1 MYILFYA
8 GLFSVSLYGE
18 FVIQKE
24 KVANILWFEYSTD
37 TYEHVRN
44 WQFLRSVKFDT

>member
-1 MYILFYA
+1 MYILYHA

-24 KVANILWFEYSTD
+24 KVANILWFEYST
-37 TYEHVRN
+37 YEHVHN